1 MRFAGKSVVITGAT
15 GGLGRAAAKRFYDE
29 GADIA
34 LVDLHQSD
42 LDAFLQTF
50 DTGKQ
55 QIIGIEANVSRGDDV
70 KSYVNETMAALG
82 RIDILFNN
90 AGIEGSIS
98 SLEDY
103 DEEIFDRVLQVNIK
117 GVWLGMRYCADAIRK
132 SGGGSIINTASAAG
146 LMATPSLIA
155 YGASKHA
162 VIGMTKSASIELA
175 PAGIRVNAV
184 CPGVINTRMMRSI
197 EEQTIPDN
205 PEEYVKAVSEKTPLG
220 RYGEPEEVA
229 GLVAFLASDE
239 ATYIT
244 GSAYVIDGGLLNA

>member
-1 MRFAGKSVVITGAT
+1 MD
-15 GGLGRAAAKRFYDE
+15 LYQN
-29 GADIA
+29 DI
-34 LVDLHQSD
+34 
-42 LDAFLQTF
+42 DAFLQTF
-50 DTGKQ
+50 DTDTKR
-55 QIIGIEANVSRGDDV
+55 IIGIEADVSKDADV
-70 KSYVNETMAALG
+70 KNYVNETMSVFG
-82 RIDILFNN
+82 RIDTHFNN

-98 SLEDY
+98 SLENY
-103 DEEIFDRVLQVNIK
+103 EEEIFDRVVQVNIK
-117 GVWLGMRYCADAIRK
+117 GVWLGMRYCADAMRQ

-244 GSAYVIDGGLLNA
+244 GSSYVIDGGLLNA

>member
-1 MRFAGKSVVITGAT
+1 M
-15 GGLGRAAAKRFYDE
+15 
-29 GADIA
+29 
-34 LVDLHQSD
+34 DLHQND
-42 LDAFLQTF
+42 IDAFLQTF
-50 DTGKQ
+50 DTDTKR
-55 QIIGIEANVSRGDDV
+55 IIGIEADVSNAGDV
-70 KSYVNETMAALG
+70 KNYVNETMSVFG
-82 RIDILFNN
+82 RIDTLFNN

-98 SLEDY
+98 SLENY
-103 DEEIFDRVLQVNIK
+103 EEEIFDRVVQVNIK
-117 GVWLGMRYCADAIRK
+117 GVWLGMRYCADAMRQ

-205 PEEYVKAVSEKTPLG
+205 PEEYVKAVSEQPPLG

-244 GSAYVIDGGLLNA
+244 GSSYVIDGGLLNA

>member
-34 LVDLHQSD
+34 LVDLQQSD

-244 GSAYVIDGGLLNA
+244 GSSYVIDGGLLNA

>member
-1 MRFAGKSVVITGAT
+1 M
-15 GGLGRAAAKRFYDE
+15 
-29 GADIA
+29 
-34 LVDLHQSD
+34 DLHQND
-42 LDAFLQTF
+42 IDAFLQTF
-50 DTGKQ
+50 DTDTKR
-55 QIIGIEANVSRGDDV
+55 IIGIEADVSKDADV
-70 KSYVNETMAALG
+70 KNYVNETMAVFG
-82 RIDILFNN
+82 RIDTLFNN

-98 SLEDY
+98 SLENY
-103 DEEIFDRVLQVNIK
+103 EEEIFDRVVQVNIK
-117 GVWLGMRYCADAIRK
+117 GVWLGMRYCADAMRQ

-244 GSAYVIDGGLLNA
+244 GSSYVIDGGLLNA

>member
-1 MRFAGKSVVITGAT
+1 MCIRD
-15 GGLGRAAAKRFYDE
+15 RRFYDE
-29 GADIA
+29 GANIA
-34 LVDLHQSD
+34 LVDLHQKD
-42 LDAFLQTF
+42 IDALLQTF
-50 DTGKQ
+50 DADSKR
-55 QIIGIEANVSRGDDV
+55 IIGIEADVSKDTDV
-70 KSYVNETMAALG
+70 KNYVKETMATFG
-82 RIDILFNN
+82 RIDTLFNN

-98 SLEDY
+98 SLENY
-103 DEEIFDRVLQVNIK
+103 EEEIFDRVVQVNIK
-117 GVWLGMRYCADAIRK
+117 GVWLGMRYCADAMRQ

-244 GSAYVIDGGLLNA
+244 GSSYVIDGGLLNA

>member
-1 MRFAGKSVVITGAT
+1 MTFH
-15 GGLGRAAAKRFYDE
+15 LH
-29 GADIA
+29 
-34 LVDLHQSD
+34 LHQND
-42 LDAFLQTF
+42 IDAFLQAF
-50 DTGKQ
+50 DTDTKR
-55 QIIGIEANVSRGDDV
+55 IIGIEADVSKDADV
-70 KSYVNETMAALG
+70 KNYVNETMAVFG
-82 RIDILFNN
+82 RIDTLFNN

-103 DEEIFDRVLQVNIK
+103 EEEIFDRVVQVNIK
-117 GVWLGMRYCADAIRK
+117 GVWLGMRYCADAMRK

-244 GSAYVIDGGLLNA
+244 GSSYVIDGGLLNA

>member
-1 MRFAGKSVVITGAT
+1 M
-15 GGLGRAAAKRFYDE
+15 
-29 GADIA
+29 
-34 LVDLHQSD
+34 
-42 LDAFLQTF
+42 QTF
-50 DTGKQ
+50 DADSRRV
-55 QIIGIEANVSRGDDV
+55 IGIEADVSKDTDV
-70 KSYVNETMAALG
+70 KNYVKETMAAFG
-82 RIDILFNN
+82 RIDTLFNN

-103 DEEIFDRVLQVNIK
+103 EEEIFDRVVQVNIK
-117 GVWLGMRYCADAIRK
+117 GVWLGMRYCADAMRK

-244 GSAYVIDGGLLNA
+244 GSSYVIDGGLLNA

>member
-1 MRFAGKSVVITGAT
+1 MRFTGKSVVITGAT
-15 GGLGRAAAKRFYDE
+15 GGIGRAAAQRFYDE
-29 GADIA
+29 GANIV
-34 LVDLHQSD
+34 LVDLHQND
-42 LDAFLQTF
+42 IDAFLQTF
-50 DTGKQ
+50 DTDTKR
-55 QIIGIEANVSRGDDV
+55 IIGIEADVSKDADV
-70 KSYVNETMAALG
+70 KNYVNETMAVFG
-82 RIDILFNN
+82 RIDTLFNN

-98 SLEDY
+98 SLENY
-103 DEEIFDRVLQVNIK
+103 EEEIFDRVVQVNIK
-117 GVWLGMRYCADAIRK
+117 GVWLGMRYCADAMRQ

-205 PEEYVKAVSEKTPLG
+205 PEEYIKAVSEKTPLG

-244 GSAYVIDGGLLNA
+244 GSSYVIDGGLLNA

>member
-1 MRFAGKSVVITGAT
+1 M
-15 GGLGRAAAKRFYDE
+15 
-29 GADIA
+29 
-34 LVDLHQSD
+34 
-42 LDAFLQTF
+42 QTF
-50 DTGKQ
+50 DADSKR
-55 QIIGIEANVSRGDDV
+55 IIGIEADVSKDTDV
-70 KSYVNETMAALG
+70 KNYVKETMATFG
-82 RIDILFNN
+82 RIDTLFNN

-103 DEEIFDRVLQVNIK
+103 EEEIFDRVVQVNIK
-117 GVWLGMRYCADAIRK
+117 GVWLGMRYCADAMRK

-244 GSAYVIDGGLLNA
+244 GSSYVIDGGLLNA

>member
-1 MRFAGKSVVITGAT
+1 M
-15 GGLGRAAAKRFYDE
+15 
-29 GADIA
+29 
-34 LVDLHQSD
+34 DLHQND
-42 LDAFLQTF
+42 IDAFLQTF
-50 DTGKQ
+50 DTDTKR
-55 QIIGIEANVSRGDDV
+55 IIGIEADVSKDGDV
-70 KSYVNETMAALG
+70 KNYVNETMAVFG
-82 RIDILFNN
+82 RIDTLFNN

-98 SLEDY
+98 SLENY
-103 DEEIFDRVLQVNIK
+103 EEEIFDRVVQVNIK
-117 GVWLGMRYCADAIRK
+117 GVWLGMRYCADAMRQ

-205 PEEYVKAVSEKTPLG
+205 PEEYIKAVSEKTPLG

-244 GSAYVIDGGLLNA
+244 GSSYVIDGGLLNA

>member
-1 MRFAGKSVVITGAT
+1 M
-15 GGLGRAAAKRFYDE
+15 
-29 GADIA
+29 
-34 LVDLHQSD
+34 DLHQND
-42 LDAFLQTF
+42 IDAFLQTF
-50 DTGKQ
+50 DTDSKR
-55 QIIGIEANVSRGDDV
+55 IIGIEADVSKDADV
-70 KSYVNETMAALG
+70 KNYVNETMAVFG
-82 RIDILFNN
+82 RIDTLFNN

-98 SLEDY
+98 SLENY
-103 DEEIFDRVLQVNIK
+103 EEEIFDRVVQVNIK
-117 GVWLGMRYCADAIRK
+117 GVWLGMRYCADAMRQ

-244 GSAYVIDGGLLNA
+244 GSSYVIDGGLLNA

>member
-1 MRFAGKSVVITGAT
+1 
-15 GGLGRAAAKRFYDE
+15 DE
-29 GADIA
+29 GANIV
-34 LVDLHQSD
+34 LVDLHQND
-42 LDAFLQTF
+42 IDAFLQTF
-50 DTGKQ
+50 DTDSKR
-55 QIIGIEANVSRGDDV
+55 IIGIEADVSKDADV
-70 KSYVNETMAALG
+70 KNYVNETMSVFG
-82 RIDILFNN
+82 RIDTLFNN

-98 SLEDY
+98 SLENY
-103 DEEIFDRVLQVNIK
+103 EEEIFDRVVQVNIK
-117 GVWLGMRYCADAIRK
+117 GVWLGMRYCADAMRQ

-244 GSAYVIDGGLLNA
+244 GSSYVIDGGLLNA

>member
-1 MRFAGKSVVITGAT
+1 MQTCDTES
-15 GGLGRAAAKRFYDE
+15 KR
-29 GADIA
+29 
-34 LVDLHQSD
+34 
-42 LDAFLQTF
+42 
-50 DTGKQ
+50 
-55 QIIGIEANVSRGDDV
+55 IIGIEADVSKDADV
-70 KSYVNETMAALG
+70 KNYVNETMAVFG
-82 RIDILFNN
+82 RIDTLFNN

-98 SLEDY
+98 SLENY
-103 DEEIFDRVLQVNIK
+103 EEEIFDRVLQVNRK
-117 GVWLGMRYCADAIRK
+117 GVWLGMRYCADAMRQ

-146 LMATPSLIA
+146 LMAPPSLIA

-244 GSAYVIDGGLLNA
+244 GSSYVIDGGLLNA

>member
-1 MRFAGKSVVITGAT
+1 MAQ
-15 GGLGRAAAKRFYDE
+15 RFYDE
-29 GADIA
+29 GANIA
-34 LVDLHQSD
+34 LVDLHQKD
-42 LDAFLQTF
+42 IDALLQTF
-50 DTGKQ
+50 DADSKRL
-55 QIIGIEANVSRGDDV
+55 IGIKADVSKDTDV
-70 KSYVNETMAALG
+70 KNYVKETMATFG
-82 RIDILFNN
+82 RIDTLFNN

-103 DEEIFDRVLQVNIK
+103 EEEIFDRVVQVNIK
-117 GVWLGMRYCADAIRK
+117 GVWLGMRYCADAMRK

-175 PAGIRVNAV
+175 PAGIRVNAM

-244 GSAYVIDGGLLNA
+244 GSSYVIDGGLLNA